1 MKRYV
6 RFDVDLLD
14 FAFRGR
20 GVADPDTADPG
31 GFVRL
36 EQVEF
41 ATAEDAEQ
49 WAEFDRACGGDGT
62 GAVVVNLDELEFL
75 EGVVPPPVQPAL
87 FEGVA

>member
-20 GVADPDTADPG
+20 GVADPDTADPE

-41 ATAEDAEQ
+41 GSEEDAEQ
-49 WAEFDRACGGDGT
+49 WRQFDEVCGGDGT
-62 GAVVVNLDELEFL
+62 EAVIVNLDELEFL
-75 EGVVPPPVQPAL
+75 EGVVPGPNQPAL